1 MYKVINIGT
10 QAEHTLTGTS
20 KVQSQIFCKIKI
32 EDGELSISGV
42 IGPLRSG
49 ACRGCAYQIYDEIKP
64 DVFADG
70 WNQEKLGTF
79 IDIWKEWH
87 LNGMKAYT
95 PEMKAAGW
103 DKLASKAI
111 YKYSFGITS
120 ENRKKRESLEKR
132 LIEEG
137 VEGKDIS
144 LSDEEKRLLK
154 SRKYVDIHAYE
165 HPETPEFMEISMD
178 YVFDTKKPKIEKTTL
193 GWTSV
198 REHPDGLIGREL
210 NGERYGCKRY
220 RHELPQKVI
229 DFLEGLPESKV
240 KPAWV

>member
-10 QAEHTLTGTS
+10 QAEHVLTGTS

-42 IGPLRSG
+42 IGPRRNG
-49 ACRGCAYQIYDEIKP
+49 DCRGCSGQIYNEIKP

-120 ENRKKRESLEKR
+120 ENRKKRESLNR
-132 LIEEG
+132 CSNRPASY
-137 VEGKDIS
+137 IS
-144 LSDEEKRLLK
+144 Y
-154 SRKYVDIHAYE
+154 KYVIIQTPCVFHALLVRSECCILFVIVKEQSSYRL
-165 HPETPEFMEISMD
+165 TNSLYSSLISGSL
-178 YVFDTKKPKIEKTTL
+178 PLL
-193 GWTSV
+193 GL
-198 REHPDGLIGREL
+198 H
-210 NGERYGCKRY
+210 
-220 RHELPQKVI
+220 
-229 DFLEGLPESKV
+229 
-240 KPAWV
+240 